1 MERQTIPFRERVG
14 KVVWPEGKKLALA
27 MYVALE
33 EWGEETSVKY
43 NHPPQLGPSVF
54 HGMKRA
60 DLAITTTIQY
70 GFNVGIWRLLEIWEE
85 AGVYPSLLSSALA
98 AERHPDVFE
107 VLVKRGQKV
116 VGHGYDQG
124 RFIAQLSSTKEVRED
139 VRRCV
144 KVFESIVGQRPKG
157 WGSPGTRQYEN
168 LLEILVAEGFEY
180 HMGLHDDEL
189 PYVLK
194 ITGKPLVE
202 VPYRIVDTGELND
215 YSMYSRQ
222 DCRITPEAIDYMKV
236 FFDARY
242 EDAQKRPALMSLGV
256 HPYISGRPDRSKVIR
271 EFLKYV
277 KTHSDVWVAS
287 FDEVAD
293 WWRKKFVK

>member
-1 MERQTIPFRERVG
+1 MEREAIPFRERTG
-14 KVVWPEGKKLALA
+14 KVVWPEGKRLALA

-33 EWGEETSVKY
+33 EWGEETIAKY
-43 NHPPQLGPSVF
+43 QRPPQAGPGAFS
-54 HGMKRA
+54 GMKLP

-85 AGVYPSLLSSALA
+85 MDVYPNLLSSALA

-124 RFIAQLSSTKEVRED
+124 RFIAQLSDKEMKED

-144 KVFESIVGQRPKG
+144 KIFEKIVGHRPKG
-157 WGSPGTRQYEN
+157 WGSPGTRQYES
-168 LLEILVAEGFEY
+168 LIVTIVEEGFEY

-189 PYVLK
+189 PYILNVK
-194 ITGKPLVE
+194 GKRLVE

-215 YSMYSRQ
+215 YSMYSRN
-222 DCRITPEAIDYMKV
+222 DCRTTPEAIDYMKV

-271 EFLKYV
+271 EFFKYV
-277 KTHSDVWVAS
+277 KQHSDVWVAS

-293 WWRKKFVK
+293 WWRKKFLS